1 MVTCQ
6 LHRRPMSNL
15 QIQMIHQNPE
25 DLDGHSVTQKFDV
38 SSPQLVTQGTKV
50 KYQQKA
56 LIQRVARPQDLVGL
70 DFRLELHHGGQINRT
85 QSERREQH
93 LNGSRCNS
101 VSKKS
106 IIQSLRV
113 TREAIA
119 NLIRRACSRHPGRNN
134 ADNFRATG
142 GVSICKAVSALCS
155 GHQRCSKRNNELL
168 AICHIL

>member
-1 MVTCQ
+1 M
-6 LHRRPMSNL
+6 RNL

-70 DFRLELHHGGQINRT
+70 DFRLELHLGGQINRT

-93 LNGSRCNS
+93 L
-101 VSKKS
+101 
-106 IIQSLRV
+106 
-113 TREAIA
+113 
-119 NLIRRACSRHPGRNN
+119 
-134 ADNFRATG
+134 
-142 GVSICKAVSALCS
+142 
-155 GHQRCSKRNNELL
+155 
-168 AICHIL
+168 